1 MEVKLTKDTVTVYYK
16 KNQICQ
22 HKRLY
27 GHRNQYS
34 TNEAHMPKNH
44 QLFQWN
50 KERFMNWAATIGP
63 STVELINLMFS
74 RYKVEEQA
82 YKGCLSI
89 LKLSDKYS
97 QARLENACKLA
108 LSRLSNPTYKNIKLI
123 LESGQDEAKQE
134 PENTINKEDTTY
146 AFTRG
151 TEYYGGKKVMNQEV
165 YEKLRE
171 MRLPIMAEEYKDQ
184 SENTDTQNMTFE
196 ERLEAM
202 VIKEYDSQ
210 INHTVKRYIKNANF
224 HDSNANLQ
232 DINYKPDREINRGLI
247 EELSTNEYIQQK
259 LNIIFDLVHLGQ
271 ERLGFQTLLELM
283 PVWKDTKFNIF
294 VCQTCFR
301 KLKKQRFKGITK
313 KIYEETFKV
322 DLLILDEFLLT
333 NISEGER
340 NDLFEVIQ
348 SRTDNKSTIYCS
360 QWAPEGWLGK
370 LGNGPLADA
379 ILDRIRNSSYT
390 ILF

>member
-1 MEVKLTKDTVTVYYK
+1 
-16 KNQICQ
+16 
-22 HKRLY
+22 
-27 GHRNQYS
+27 
-34 TNEAHMPKNH
+34 
-44 QLFQWN
+44 
-50 KERFMNWAATIGP
+50 
-63 STVELINLMFS
+63 
-74 RYKVEEQA
+74 
-82 YKGCLSI
+82 
-89 LKLSDKYS
+89 
-97 QARLENACKLA
+97 
-108 LSRLSNPTYKNIKLI
+108 
-123 LESGQDEAKQE
+123 
-134 PENTINKEDTTY
+134 
-146 AFTRG
+146 
-151 TEYYGGKKVMNQEV
+151 MNQEI

-210 INHTVKRYIKNANF
+210 INHTVKRYIKNAN
-224 HDSNANLQ
+224 LQ
-232 DINYKPDREINRGLI
+232 NINYKPDREINRGLI

-259 LNIIFDLVHLGQ
+259 LNIILIGASGSGKTWISNAFGVNACMERYRVQYIRLPDLFQ
-271 ERLGFQTLLELM
+271 EIEEAKIQGHYKKYM
-283 PVWKDTKFNIF
+283 K
-294 VCQTCFR
+294 
-301 KLKKQRFKGITK
+301 KLS
-313 KIYEETFKV
+313 KV

-390 ILF
+390 ILLKGRSLREDYSKIK